1 MAEQGIAYDKRELS
15 QLLRAFKAMDD
26 EASKVAAETGFELS
40 KFVNEEVKAAGYT
53 RTVNSKAVRRIVDG
67 GQVSKTS
74 KVGQISYGFARQRF
88 SGGASTRTLWPG
100 FEFGSSVKLRK
111 NGRVEKLKQFPNYS
125 GRFGGGSRGWFIYPT
140 LRKLQPELIKKW
152 EAKFADILKEWGK

>member
-88 SGGASTRTLWPG
+88 SGGGTTRNLWPG
-100 FEFGSSVKLRK
+100 FEFGSNR
-111 NGRVEKLKQFPNYS
+111 LKQFPNYS
-125 GRFGGGSRGWFIYPT
+125 GRLGRGSRGWFIYPT